1 MNRLWRHSCR
11 TGGSKGV
18 NMVLRFRPKWA
29 SRDNRSPRA
38 RSRSA
43 FTLIELLV
51 VIAIIALLISILL
64 PALSN
69 AREEGRKVKCLSN
82 LREIGRGLYMYM
94 NDNNNG
100 IPWIHPHP
108 AASIISQFV
117 WGGFIAP
124 VPEPAF
130 GTNIDYMKWRAEERP
145 LNKYVAPGVNGN
157 DTIGLYVCPGD
168 RTRGFGTIGSLPAFD
183 VNANDAMS
191 SWKAAGNSYAINW
204 WWMNYYYP
212 GAWNTTQ
219 MDAKSPKMVKE
230 IVGGRASTF
239 VVIYESYC
247 HFLMKDADHTGGGLI
262 AKGWHRKFSNHSI
275 LFLDGHSESRFMNTR
290 YSYQP
295 GWTIWPRPLPPGGP
309 T

>member
-1 MNRLWRHSCR
+1 MALPVQTNLSSRR
-11 TGGSKGV
+11 TSAPRDQ
-18 NMVLRFRPKWA
+18 LRT
-29 SRDNRSPRA
+29 
-38 RSRSA
+38 A

-51 VIAIIALLISILL
+51 VVAIIALLISILL

-69 AREEGRKVKCLSN
+69 AREEGRKVKCLAN

-94 NDNNNG
+94 NDNDNG

-108 AASIISQFV
+108 AASIRSQFV

-124 VPEPAF
+124 LPEPAF
-130 GTNIDYMKWRAEERP
+130 GTNIDYMKWQAEDRP
-145 LNKYVAPGVNGN
+145 LNKYVAPGVSGS
-157 DTIGLYVCPGD
+157 DTIGTYVCPGD
-168 RTRGFGTIGSLPAFD
+168 RTRGFGTIGSLPAYD
-183 VNANDAMS
+183 VNEHDAMS

-212 GAWNTTQ
+212 GSWGTTQ
-219 MDAKSPKMVKE
+219 MNSKSPAMVKE
-230 IVGGRASTF
+230 LIGGRASTF

-247 HFLMKDADHTGGGLI
+247 HFLLQDADHTGAGLM

-275 LFLDGHSESRFMNTR
+275 LFLDGHSENRFMKTR
-290 YSYQP
+290 NPYGV
-295 GWTIWPRPLPPGGP
+295 GWSIWPRPRPPGGP